1 MTGKKIK
8 TSKLQR
14 LTKMGTTLA
23 KATSKYLV
31 KKTLTKTSHLNV
43 KTSVAKDIIN
53 SMGELK
59 GALMKMG
66 QMLSITEDMILPPE
80 VTSLFKELQ
89 KDAPPMPR
97 SDLDR
102 VFLESFGK
110 IPEGLFKS
118 FDRTPIA
125 AASIGQVHKAVLPTG
140 EPVAVK
146 IQYPN
151 ILKATEN
158 DFENLDQIKKFFGLV
173 FPGAVDVT
181 SLVKEMK
188 RSLLM
193 ECDYEREKKEIEA
206 FREILKKECPEIKV
220 PEVYD
225 EFSTKKVLT
234 MEFFEGDSFEKSMEY
249 TQEQRDKLGQILFD
263 NYMYTLFERK
273 KIHSDPQ
280 NGNYLFSPGKVKL
293 MDFGSTREFPH
304 EFIRTYAAILL
315 AVEENDFAL
324 YRKSI
329 IDLGIFV
336 EEDPH
341 DLFERHFELII
352 ETYKPYTFKGCFPL
366 NEVNPFH
373 TVKNFIKSIDLAKR
387 KFPREEFVLLDR
399 STLGLFLK
407 LKKWNSHVNWVDS
420 MKKYRG
426 PLDIENRKKSVV

>member
-31 KKTLTKTSHLNV
+31 KKTLTKTNHLNV

-125 AASIGQVHKAVLPTG
+125 AASIGQVHKAFLPTG

-193 ECDYEREKKEIEA
+193 ECDYEREKKNMQGEIDS
-206 FREILKKECPEIKV
+206 LQKKTEKV
-220 PEVYD
+220 
-225 EFSTKKVLT
+225 
-234 MEFFEGDSFEKSMEY
+234 
-249 TQEQRDKLGQILFD
+249 
-263 NYMYTLFERK
+263 
-273 KIHSDPQ
+273 DP
-280 NGNYLFSPGKVKL
+280 K
-293 MDFGSTREFPH
+293 TE
-304 EFIRTYAAILL
+304 
-315 AVEENDFAL
+315 
-324 YRKSI
+324 
-329 IDLGIFV
+329 
-336 EEDPH
+336 
-341 DLFERHFELII
+341 
-352 ETYKPYTFKGCFPL
+352 
-366 NEVNPFH
+366 
-373 TVKNFIKSIDLAKR
+373 
-387 KFPREEFVLLDR
+387 
-399 STLGLFLK
+399 
-407 LKKWNSHVNWVDS
+407 
-420 MKKYRG
+420 
-426 PLDIENRKKSVV
+426 